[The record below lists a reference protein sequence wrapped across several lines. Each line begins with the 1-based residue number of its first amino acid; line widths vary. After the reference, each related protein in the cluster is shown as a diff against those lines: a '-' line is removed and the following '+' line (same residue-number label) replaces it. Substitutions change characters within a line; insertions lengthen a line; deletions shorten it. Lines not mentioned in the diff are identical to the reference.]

1 MAINSSKVKVGT
13 SGATPIQV
21 DVSGA
26 STSVGDQPWAN
37 RFVTLS
43 ANHTL
48 ALPLSF
54 PTLPL
59 YTGAAPTTTLTLTNG
74 TRFQTFACHADA
86 LVTGGFAAYS

>member
-1 MAINSSKVKVGT
+1 MAINSSKVKVGV
-13 SGATPIQV
+13 SGATPILV

-26 STSVGDQPWAN
+26 STSVGDPPWAN

-43 ANHTL
+43 ANHTI

-59 YTGAAPTTTLTLTNG
+59 FTGAQPSLSMTLANG
-74 TRFQTFACHADA
+74 TRFQTYGCHADA